1 MILNMTVQ
9 ELLKKCQAGKTAVL
23 ATNFYNFE
31 TLTAVMKA
39 AVKVQAPVM
48 LQLTRSSID
57 YMGLEVAVKMARQ
70 AIADYGV
77 QGCIHLDHGPSVE
90 LVQRCL
96 DAGFESVMID
106 ASEKPFEEN
115 VETTC
120 KVVEMAKPYKAN
132 VEAELGYV
140 AKLGQEQGGG
150 FTTPEEAKKFVD
162 ATGVDA
168 LAVAIGSAHGFY
180 KQPPHLDIPRLAAI
194 HAATPVC
201 LVLHGSSGIP
211 HDQVREAIANGIV
224 KVNLATEI
232 KDTFMRALKTI
243 LSETNEIDLRKVFP
257 KAVDPVVDLLCE
269 KYRMVGTATI

>member
-1 MILNMTVQ
+1 MTIK
-9 ELLKKCQAGKTAVL
+9 ELLLQCQKEGTAVL

-39 AVKVQAPVM
+39 AQAVEAPVM

-57 YMGLEVAVKMARQ
+57 YMGLDVAVRMARE
-70 AIADYGV
+70 AISDYGL
-77 QGCIHLDHGPSVE
+77 QGYIHLDHGGSVE

-96 DAGFESVMID
+96 DAGFDSVMID
-106 ASEKPFEEN
+106 ASEKPFAEN
-115 VETTC
+115 VETTR
-120 KVVEMAKPYKAN
+120 KVVEMAAAYGVP

-150 FTTPEEAKKFVD
+150 FTTPEEAKTFVD
-162 ATGVDA
+162 ETGVDS

-180 KQPPHLDIPRLAAI
+180 KQSPHLDIPRLKAI

-232 KDTFMRALKTI
+232 KDTFMRALKQI
-243 LSETNEIDLRKVFP
+243 LLSTDEIDLRKVFP
-257 KAVDPVVDLLCE
+257 KAVTPVVDLLCG
-269 KYRMVGTATI
+269 KYRMVGTAKK

>member
-1 MILNMTVQ
+1 MTIK
-9 ELLKKCQAGKTAVL
+9 ELLKKCQQDKTAVL

-39 AVKVQAPVM
+39 AQKMQAPVM
-48 LQLTRSSID
+48 LQLTKSSID
-57 YMGLEVAVKMARQ
+57 YMGLNVAVKMGRQ
-70 AIADYGV
+70 AIADYGL
-77 QGCIHLDHGPSVE
+77 QGYIHLDHGGSIE

-96 DAGFESVMID
+96 DAGFDSVMID

-115 VETTC
+115 VETTR
-120 KVVEMAKPYKAN
+120 KVVEISQTYGVN

-140 AKLGQEQGGG
+140 AKLGQQQGGG
-150 FTTPEEAKKFVD
+150 FTTPEDAKTFVEQ
-162 ATGVDA
+162 TGINA

-180 KQPPHLDIPRLAAI
+180 KLPPHLDITRLAEI
-194 HAATPVC
+194 HKATPVC

-211 HDQVREAIANGIV
+211 HSMVQEAVANGIV

-232 KDTFMRALKTI
+232 KDNFMRALKKV
-243 LSETNEIDLRKVFP
+243 LLESDEIDLRKVFP

-269 KYRMVGTATI
+269 KYRIVGSAKNA